1 MTPSLYDP
9 QNDKGREAVYCEKHH
24 LTVFSFN
31 YCPLCVIERQ
41 KERERKVEPK
51 SEGKK

>member
-1 MTPSLYDP
+1 MKCPDCGSKLHRI
-9 QNDKGREAVYCEKHH
+9 QEGHH